1 MTTKKTNEIKT
12 GEPFS
17 SLFKIYPDIYNEVFN
32 DMKENGFDPND
43 PLLIWKEE
51 DILIDGHTRLKA
63 TTELKIDEIPVNHIS
78 FESEEDAIQY
88 AVKRNANRRS
98 ITTGDKLRL
107 IRIIDEVK
115 QRGGKHGNQ
124 YISGK
129 DLNLSL
135 CQYDENSD
143 ESKKSS
149 EITGKLLNVSPT
161 QVNKMRTLLS
171 YGKESDIEAV
181 ETNQMSIDEAWKK
194 AKIEKERI
202 ESEKKAEKQVVQT
215 FNRTND
221 NIEWALWTWNP
232 VTGCKHGC
240 IYCYAR
246 DIANRFFGG
255 FEPQFHP
262 KRLEAPQNTPIPSV
276 NEIGEHNVFVCS
288 MADLFGEWVPQSW
301 IHDVFESIRNAPD
314 WWNFL
319 LLTKNPK
326 RYEYLFFPEK
336 CWIGATA
343 TNQSQMDTA
352 LRVFKQLRKNV
363 KNVLFISCEP
373 LQEEII
379 IKDDLKCV
387 DWLIIGGRSR
397 STRMPEGQPEW
408 EWVNHLLCKANDSG
422 TKVYFKPN
430 LTVRPKEYPELKN
443 DSSQDAMD
451 LFTTDEF
458 IEISNS

>member
-1 MTTKKTNEIKT
+1 
-12 GEPFS
+12 
-17 SLFKIYPDIYNEVFN
+17 
-32 DMKENGFDPND
+32 
-43 PLLIWKEE
+43 
-51 DILIDGHTRLKA
+51 
-63 TTELKIDEIPVNHIS
+63 
-78 FESEEDAIQY
+78 
-88 AVKRNANRRS
+88 
-98 ITTGDKLRL
+98 
-107 IRIIDEVK
+107 
-115 QRGGKHGNQ
+115 
-124 YISGK
+124 
-129 DLNLSL
+129 
-135 CQYDENSD
+135 
-143 ESKKSS
+143 
-149 EITGKLLNVSPT
+149 
-161 QVNKMRTLLS
+161 MRTLLS

-202 ESEKKAEKQVVQT
+202 EYEKKAEKQVVQT

-240 IYCYAR
+240 QYCYAR
-246 DIANRFFGG
+246 DIGNRFFGG

-301 IHDVFESIRNAPD
+301 IHDVFESIKNAPD

-336 CWIGATA
+336 CWIGTTA
-343 TNQSQMDTA
+343 TNQSQMDNA
-352 LRVFKQLRKNV
+352 LRVFRHLRKTV

-379 IKDDLKCV
+379 IKDDLKCI

-397 STRMPEGQPEW
+397 STGMPEGQPEW
-408 EWVNHLLCKANDSG
+408 AWVNHLICKANDSG

-430 LTVRPKEYPELKN
+430 LTVRPKEYPVL
-443 DSSQDAMD
+443 
-451 LFTTDEF
+451 
-458 IEISNS
+458 